1 MKNLTSLYEREM
13 EIVFDSPLQETDC
26 SRLISSK
33 LPDIGDELF
42 GSGQTVHSHA
52 SKPLQQWGITSL
64 HLYAR
69 HF

>member
-1 MKNLTSLYEREM
+1 MTDLVSLYERER
-13 EIVFDSPLQETDC
+13 EIVFDSPLQQTDC
-26 SRLISSK
+26 CRFIRSK

-42 GSGQTVHSHA
+42 DTGQTVNSHT

-64 HLYAR
+64 HLYTR